1 MVYISEKLRSLI
13 KKIDKLLLKVN
24 FPMLAVILVI
34 LIGSMTLFI
43 KPIIGVADNGDFFRI
58 ISQNDLHYLNNNP
71 ADENERFISYFQK
84 DYGINQFYN
93 NSQRLLVSTQSL
105 LIRPAIFLSELVTG
119 NDKVF
124 DIRFLAAILLVFQA
138 IAAYLLVK
146 VFTNDVKRP
155 TLKLII
161 TLLYIFIFMD
171 TGYIAYFN
179 SFYGEGVNIPFFLL
193 SVGILLYM
201 IKFNKFKWYNLLAFL
216 LTSFIFFG
224 AKQQLAPTGI
234 LLAILTWR
242 IICYKNNK
250 KSIKIISIMMIGI
263 FVIGAVFFY
272 KSIEGDFNFI
282 NRYHSLNRGILLDE
296 GDPDK
301 ILEDMGI
308 NNQYSLLE
316 NTIYF
321 SDVSQ
326 IDLNDKSLKEK
337 YYDHFT
343 ILDILKYYAFHPKD
357 MIKMAKIGFGN
368 AYYIRPMVQ
377 GNYEKSAGKLPGEKS
392 YFFSGWS
399 LFKADILPHNLL
411 ASLAYIGLFF
421 FYSIKRYINAR
432 NYDRDDDCLFEE
444 AYLYIFLVG
453 FSQIVI
459 SLVGAGDADLS
470 KHELMYNMSWD
481 MMFLYFVV
489 NIIKKR
495 DKKEV

>member
-1 MVYISEKLRSLI
+1 MKKLRGLIEKL
-13 KKIDKLLLKVN
+13 DKLLLKVN
-24 FPMLAVILVI
+24 FPVLAAMLVI
-34 LIGSMTLFI
+34 LIGSITLFI

-58 ISQNDLHYLNNNP
+58 MRQSDLHYLNNNP
-71 ADENERFISYFQK
+71 ADENERFLSYFQK

-93 NSQRLLVSTQSL
+93 DSQRLLISTQSL
-105 LIRPAIFLSELVTG
+105 LIRAAIFLNELITR
-119 NDKVF
+119 NYKVF
-124 DIRFLAAILLVFQA
+124 DIRFLSAILLIIQA

-146 VFTNDVKRP
+146 VFTSDVKRP

-193 SVGILLYM
+193 STGILLYM
-201 IKFNKFKWYNLLAFL
+201 IKFNKFKWYNLIAFL

-234 LLAILTWR
+234 LLALLTWR
-242 IICYKNNK
+242 IICYKNK
-250 KSIKIISIMMIGI
+250 KSIKVVSIMMIITFVMGAI
-263 FVIGAVFFY
+263 FFH

-282 NRYHSLNRGILLDE
+282 NRYHSLNRGILLNE
-296 GDPDK
+296 EDPDK

-321 SDVSQ
+321 SPVSQ

-337 YYDHFT
+337 YYDRFT
-343 ILDILKYYAFHPKD
+343 IVDIVKYYAFHPKD
-357 MIKMAKIGFGN
+357 MIKMAEIGFGN

-399 LFKADILPHNLL
+399 LFKADVLPHNLL

-421 FYSIKRYINAR
+421 FYSVKRYIKAR
-432 NYDRDDDCLFEE
+432 NYNRDDDCLFEE

-489 NIIKKR
+489 NIIKRR
-495 DKKEV
+495 DKNKS

>member
-1 MVYISEKLRSLI
+1 MKKLRNLI
-13 KKIDKLLLKVN
+13 GRLDKLLLKVN
-24 FPMLAVILVI
+24 FPVLAVILVI
-34 LIGSMTLFI
+34 LIGSITLFI

-58 ISQNDLHYLNNNP
+58 MSQSDLHYLNNNP
-71 ADENERFISYFQK
+71 ADENERFLSYFQK

-93 NSQRLLVSTQSL
+93 DSQRLLISTQSI
-105 LIRPAIFLSELVTG
+105 LIRVAIFLSELVTR

-124 DIRFLAAILLVFQA
+124 DIRFLSAILLIIQA

-146 VFTNDVKRP
+146 VFTSDVKRP

-179 SFYGEGVNIPFFLL
+179 SFYGEGVNIPFLLL
-193 SVGILLYM
+193 STGILLYM
-201 IKFNKFKWYNLLAFL
+201 IKFDKFKWYNLLAFL
-216 LTSFIFFG
+216 VASFIFFG

-242 IICYKNNK
+242 IICYKNK
-250 KSIKIISIMMIGI
+250 KSIKVVSIMMII
-263 FVIGAVFFY
+263 TFVIGAIFFY

-301 ILEDMGI
+301 ILEDMGM

-337 YYDHFT
+337 YYDYFT
-343 ILDILKYYAFHPKD
+343 IADIVKYYIFHPSD
-357 MIKMAKIGFGN
+357 MIKMARIGFGD

-399 LFKADILPHNLL
+399 LFKSDVLPHNLL

-421 FYSIKRYINAR
+421 FYSVKRYIKAR
-432 NYDRDDDCLFEE
+432 NYDRDNDCLFEE

-489 NIIKKR
+489 TIIKRR
-495 DKKEV
+495 DKNKS